1 MDCVDEW
8 GASKLGP
15 SLILRALNL
24 STWQYFVGLTSILIY
39 FLYNFMEMHLI
50 GDLLVG
56 MRRNSVKLLYDPSSN
71 IATHLLPKCEILKGR
86 YWSTP
91 WLCSPHLQT
100 AFLHFFGRPPMF
112 QYRRQIFL
120 PPDGGTVALDWLTTE
135 DIVGGAAN
143 LNTLASVHDE
153 TPIVIV
159 IPGLTS
165 DSKDPYLK
173 HIVYALA
180 KQGWKTVVA
189 NHRGLGGTSITSDR
203 FYNAGWTEDLRNIIA
218 YVHNEHPK
226 APLLAVGTSIGANIL
241 VKYLGE
247 EGENTPLAGGAAICC
262 PWDLVICDRFIRR
275 SFVQRLYGKILTTG
289 LRGYAQ
295 LHQSTVT
302 RLADWECIKKS
313 YSIRDF
319 DNYFTCRIGKFET
332 VDTYYRKCSSAQ
344 FLSKVSV
351 PLLCVNAL
359 DDPVCTKEAIP
370 WDECRANKNIV
381 LATTLHGGHLA
392 FFEGLMAGSIWWVR
406 AVKEFLSVL
415 HSSSLMHTQ
424 KKVQTSGLSSTLAS
438 SIDKGP
444 YLNVSEDGMVS
455 TDNNICMDSEGDD
468 RVMEELLLP
477 SKSSMKISGENEGVD
492 DEQPHAATDTPFMQE
507 PKLEEGSV
515 EYSQLKLSNGEK
527 GSIFEIRIKSCAE
540 FIVLQ
545 SVLRQLLNQMQA
557 TTQGKTVLNVGPKN
571 SETDVYSQFGGN
583 KVIDVHKTS
592 EDDLTF
598 CNSDGGAHVNAKT
611 GPSNEHVVQK
621 QRTSDDISNKLV
633 PVKAIMQLSRQQ
645 KRSMWILAYIA
656 IVTTWPLV
664 GSVLVFNFK
673 RKVKNI
679 LSATWHRK

>member
-8 GASKLGP
+8 AASKLGP

-24 STWQYFVGLTSILIY
+24 STWQYIVGLTSILIY
-39 FLYNFMEMHLI
+39 FLYNFLEMHLI

-86 YWSTP
+86 YWSTS

-120 PPDGGTVALDWLTTE
+120 APDGGTVALDWLTND
-135 DIVGGAAN
+135 DIVGGSAN

-203 FYNAGWTEDLRNIIA
+203 FYNAGWTEDLRRVIA
-218 YVHNEHPK
+218 YVHHEHPK

-262 PWDLVICDRFIRR
+262 PWDLVVCDRFMKR
-275 SFVQRLYGKILTTG
+275 SFIQGVYDKILTIG

-295 LHQSTVT
+295 LHQNTVI

-313 YSIRDF
+313 RSIRDF

-332 VDTYYRKCSSAQ
+332 VDTYYRKCSSVH
-344 FLSKVSV
+344 FLSNVSV

-392 FFEGLMAGSIWWVR
+392 FFEGLMASSIWWVR

-455 TDNNICMDSEGDD
+455 TDDNICIDSEGDD

-477 SKSSMKISGENEGVD
+477 SKSSMKISGEN
-492 DEQPHAATDTPFMQE
+492 DEQPHAAMDTDPFMQE

-545 SVLRQLLNQMQA
+545 SVLQQLLNQMQA
-557 TTQGKTVLNVGPKN
+557 TTQGKTVLNLGPKN
-571 SETDVYSQFGGN
+571 SETDVFAQFGGN

-592 EDDLTF
+592 EDDFAF
-598 CNSDGGAHVNAKT
+598 CNSDGGALVNAET
-611 GPSNEHVVQK
+611 GSSNEHVVQK
-621 QRTSDDISNKLV
+621 QRASDDISNKLV
-633 PVKAIMQLSRQQ
+633 PIKTIMQLSRQQ
-645 KRSMWILAYIA
+645 KHSMWILAYIA

-664 GSVLVFNFK
+664 GSVLMFNFK
-673 RKVKNI
+673 KKVKNMW
-679 LSATWHRK
+679 SATWH

>member
-8 GASKLGP
+8 AASKLGP

-24 STWQYFVGLTSILIY
+24 STWQYIVGLTSILIY
-39 FLYNFMEMHLI
+39 FLYNFLEMHLI

-86 YWSTP
+86 YWSTS

-120 PPDGGTVALDWLTTE
+120 APDGGTVALDWLTND
-135 DIVGGAAN
+135 DIVGGSAN

-203 FYNAGWTEDLRNIIA
+203 FYNAGWTEDLRRVIA
-218 YVHNEHPK
+218 YVHHEHPK

-262 PWDLVICDRFIRR
+262 PWDLVVCDRFMKR
-275 SFVQRLYGKILTTG
+275 SFIQGVYDKILTIG

-295 LHQSTVT
+295 LHQNTVI

-313 YSIRDF
+313 RSIRDF

-332 VDTYYRKCSSAQ
+332 VDTYYRKCSSVH
-344 FLSKVSV
+344 FLSNVSV

-392 FFEGLMAGSIWWVR
+392 FFEGLMASSIWWVR

-455 TDNNICMDSEGDD
+455 TDDNICIDSEGDD

-492 DEQPHAATDTPFMQE
+492 DEQPHAAMDTDPFMQE

-545 SVLRQLLNQMQA
+545 SVLQQLLNQMQA
-557 TTQGKTVLNVGPKN
+557 TTQGKTVLNLGPKN
-571 SETDVYSQFGGN
+571 SETDVFAQFGGN

-592 EDDLTF
+592 EDDFAF
-598 CNSDGGAHVNAKT
+598 CNSDGGALVNAET
-611 GPSNEHVVQK
+611 GSSNEHVVQK
-621 QRTSDDISNKLV
+621 QRASDDISNKLV
-633 PVKAIMQLSRQQ
+633 PIKTIMQLSRQQ
-645 KRSMWILAYIA
+645 KHSMWILAYIA

-664 GSVLVFNFK
+664 GSVLMFNFK
-673 RKVKNI
+673 KKVKNMW
-679 LSATWHRK
+679 SATWH